1 MKKARK
7 FFALFL
13 CLVLFCSAFGLTS
26 YAAKDDDGEDYGVFD
41 VGFDVSNDRIF
52 IYWEIIIYYN
62 NLRLT
67 IDM

>member
-41 VGFDVSNDRIF
+41 VGFDV
-52 IYWEIIIYYN
+52 
-62 NLRLT
+62 
-67 IDM
+67 